1 MLNLT
6 IIRKMCI
13 YGIYHLNFLLRLN
26 VANIAI
32 FFVTKSADKLMFCC
46 LFCLYWH
53 WRKKSDF
60 DLKYIFIRLLEIKA
74 FLF

>member
-26 VANIAI
+26 VANISI
-32 FFVTKSADKLMFCC
+32 FFVTKSAEKLM
-46 LFCLYWH
+46 L
-53 WRKKSDF
+53 S
-60 DLKYIFIRLLEIKA
+60 ILLILALEEKI
-74 FLF
+74 